1 MNCKHKQLLREDEA
15 VKILGQYGVPYPEH
29 KLASTPDAAVEIA
42 QSLGFPVVLKILA
55 KNVIH
60 KSDAGGVSTGLNT
73 SEKVHQAYKK
83 IEKQVKETVPDAD
96 IQGMLVCSQA
106 DEGLE
111 LIVGGVHDPDFGP
124 TVMFGLGG
132 IFTEVL
138 KDVRFRVVPLKR
150 IDALEMIREI
160 KGYSVLQ
167 GVRGQPPRDLEALA
181 DLLISVSNILNENPD
196 IKELDLN
203 PIRIY
208 ENGLM
213 ALDARVICEN
223 GN

>member
-1 MNCKHKQLLREDEA
+1 MDCKHKQLLREDEA
-15 VKILGQYGVPYPEH
+15 VKLLGQYGVPYPEH
-29 KLASTPDAAVEIA
+29 KLVCTADEAAEIA
-42 QSLGFPVVLKILA
+42 ESLGFPVVLKISA

-60 KSDAGGVSTGLNT
+60 KSDAGGVATGLN
-73 SEKVHQAYKK
+73 SPEEVRQAYLT
-83 IEKQVKETVPDAD
+83 IEKQVREAVPDAD

-111 LIVGGVHDPDFGP
+111 LIVGGLHDPDFGP

-132 IFTEVL
+132 IFTEAL
-138 KDVRFRVVPLKR
+138 NDVKFRLVPLKR
-150 IDALEMIREI
+150 IDARKMIREI

-167 GVRGQPPRDLEALA
+167 GVRGQSPRDLEALA

-203 PIRIY
+203 PVRIY
-208 ENGLM
+208 ENRLM
-213 ALDARVICEN
+213 ALDARVICET